1 MVKVLLQKPWFLWYN
16 SKNRREVTHMA
27 YLIIVLAAYLLGSS
41 SMAYC
46 LSLIKKVDIRKNGS
60 GNLGASNATVLFGW
74 GAGVIVAVHDI
85 GKAVLAV
92 LLAKLLFPELEY
104 AGAAAGVA
112 CVLGHIFPF
121 YLKFKGGKG
130 LASFWGMMLALNW
143 KVALVMLA
151 LGLVITVVTDYISLA
166 ALSICVTAPVGIW
179 LTTGGIVVPL
189 ILCIATVVMIFKHI
203 ENIHR
208 ILNHTE
214 IGLRSTAKGE
224 KRMK

>member
-1 MVKVLLQKPWFLWYN
+1 
-16 SKNRREVTHMA
+16 MA
-27 YLIIVLAAYLLGSS
+27 YLMIILAAYLLGSS
-41 SMAYC
+41 NMAYW
-46 LSLIKKVDIRKNGS
+46 LSLINKVDIRKNGS
-60 GNLGASNATVLFGW
+60 GNLGASNATVLLGW

-112 CVLGHIFPF
+112 CILGHIFPF

-130 LASFWGMMLALNW
+130 LASFLGAVTALNW
-143 KVALVMLA
+143 KVGIALAVLLVVITLVTDFIA
-151 LGLVITVVTDYISLA
+151 LGTLTVSVA
-166 ALSICVTAPVGIW
+166 GPVGIW
-179 LTTGGIVVPL
+179 LVTGKVVVPL

-214 IGLRSTAKGE
+214 IGLLSTVKGE

>member
-1 MVKVLLQKPWFLWYN
+1 MNYTFA
-16 SKNRREVTHMA
+16 VT
-27 YLIIVLAAYLLGSS
+27 IGYLLGCSN
-41 SMAYC
+41 MAYW

-60 GNLGASNATVLFGW
+60 GNLGASNATVLLGW

-92 LLAKLLFPELEY
+92 LLAKFLFPELEY
-104 AGAAAGVA
+104 VGAAAGVA

-130 LASFWGMMLALNW
+130 LASFWGMVLALNW
-143 KVALVMLA
+143 KVALGLLV
-151 LGLVITVVTDYISLA
+151 LGLVITVVTDFISLA
-166 ALSICVTAPVGIW
+166 ALSISVTAPVGIW
-179 LTTGGIVVPL
+179 LTTGGFVVPM

-203 ENIHR
+203 ENIQR
-208 ILNHTE
+208 IMNHTE

-224 KRMK
+224 KRIK